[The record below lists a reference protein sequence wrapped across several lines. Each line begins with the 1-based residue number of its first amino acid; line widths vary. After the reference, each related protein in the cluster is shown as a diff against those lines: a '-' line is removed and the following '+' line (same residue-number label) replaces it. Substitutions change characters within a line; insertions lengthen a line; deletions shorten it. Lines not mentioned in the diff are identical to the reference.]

1 MIILRS
7 TSLQHFKEEFVN
19 HSGSKCC
26 KKSLKGINCSQAQD
40 EGLKKKKKVVL
51 EKKSRWLKI
60 SFYRALLTTTMYKKK
75 QKLN

>member
-40 EGLKKKKKVVL
+40 EGLKKKKKGSAG
-51 EKKSRWLKI
+51 KKEQMVKNQ
-60 SFYRALLTTTMYKKK
+60 LLQSSSYHHHV
-75 QKLN
+75 